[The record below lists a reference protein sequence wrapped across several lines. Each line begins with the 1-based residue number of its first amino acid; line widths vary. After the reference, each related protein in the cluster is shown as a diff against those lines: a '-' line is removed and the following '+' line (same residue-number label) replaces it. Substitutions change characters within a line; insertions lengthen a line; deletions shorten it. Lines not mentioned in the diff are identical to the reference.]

1 MEEGKLFAFYFLA
14 FPLGTELVKWK
25 KKKKKQRYFW
35 PSKDYGLV
43 PATFPSIP
51 CGNEAAL

>member
-25 KKKKKQRYFW
+25 KKKKKKTKIFLAFQ
-35 PSKDYGLV
+35 GLRASSSYISQH
-43 PATFPSIP
+43 P
-51 CGNEAAL
+51 LRQ